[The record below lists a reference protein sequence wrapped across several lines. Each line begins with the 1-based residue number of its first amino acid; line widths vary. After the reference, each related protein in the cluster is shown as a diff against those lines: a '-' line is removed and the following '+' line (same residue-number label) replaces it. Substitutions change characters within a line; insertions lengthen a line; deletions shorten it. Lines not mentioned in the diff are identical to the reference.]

1 MKKSGL
7 SVPADESACNG
18 VVGRR
23 ITTGRE
29 TLNQTRIDNGFLGY
43 FSCDQLDATRG
54 FMSSRLVPTQ
64 GQRFWYGLPTHPR
77 SSVFKF
83 VLHVT
88 WKDKFRINLS
98 RLFMRML

>member
-29 TLNQTRIDNGFLGY
+29 TLNQTWGDRDFLKHL
-43 FSCDQLDATRG
+43 SCDQLDTTLG
-54 FMSSRLVPTQ
+54 PLGSRLV
-64 GQRFWYGLPTHPR
+64 L
-77 SSVFKF
+77 
-83 VLHVT
+83 L
-88 WKDKFRINLS
+88 RINIS
-98 RLFMRML
+98 VRAANPPEIKCVYG